1 MSGKLI
7 LDDLSLSLF
16 NNYSCNFEGCSSIQL
31 IDYNTSIVVDQID
44 KGDKWHILTDGGVT
58 LNIN

>member
-31 IDYNTSIVVDQID
+31 IGYNRSIVVD
-44 KGDKWHILTDGGVT
+44 
-58 LNIN
+58 